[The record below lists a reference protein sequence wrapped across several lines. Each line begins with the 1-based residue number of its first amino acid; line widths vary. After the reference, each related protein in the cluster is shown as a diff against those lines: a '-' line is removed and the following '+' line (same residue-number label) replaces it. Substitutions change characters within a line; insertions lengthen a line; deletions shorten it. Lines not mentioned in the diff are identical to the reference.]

1 RWRSVAMVAI
11 SGQAGSAALAQ
22 ALRDRGVPGRVI
34 HVLSGPEVFAANSMY
49 YDGIRDKTISHPIG
63 VESDHLERAVAVCDK
78 EKVSRTSSAW
88 RWRATTDDGD
98 ETPL

>member
-1 RWRSVAMVAI
+1 
-11 SGQAGSAALAQ
+11 
-22 ALRDRGVPGRVI
+22 VPGRGI
-34 HVLSGPEVFAANSMY
+34 HELSGPEVFAANSMY

-98 ETPL
+98 ETPLEAVGFAHWAVRTVKAKTGKAVFA